1 MNKRTDRLRI
11 KWMERDIIRGSLIDL
26 KNGGGK
32 LSGASEYFSSD
43 LRGISTTVITARPP
57 IIIIPL

>member
-11 KWMERDIIRGSLIDL
+11 KWMEHDTIRGSLIDL

-32 LSGASEYFSSD
+32 TSSASEFLSCD
-43 LRGISTTVITARPP
+43 LKGISTAVITARPP
-57 IIIIPL
+57 IIIPLL